1 MKGIPKNMYG
11 LADARPFADLRAD
24 SMPEVSALRCP
35 HFWCGRPRCGTRRT
49 VRAITGN
56 PGLGDY
62 KAVCSR
68 WRVDISADKMSIK
81 NNFYSARN
89 PAIQFVTYVLS
100 NGASLR
106 MGIATAQAG
115 PRYANLVSAWHGMG
129 IERGSCA

>member
-1 MKGIPKNMYG
+1 
-11 LADARPFADLRAD
+11 
-24 SMPEVSALRCP
+24 
-35 HFWCGRPRCGTRRT
+35 
-49 VRAITGN
+49 
-56 PGLGDY
+56 
-62 KAVCSR
+62 
-68 WRVDISADKMSIK
+68 MSIK